1 MITNIVVTD
10 LNMVPITGAVVV
22 VNGQQQGITDNV
34 GNATVNAADTDQ
46 VVISASGYTDK
57 TVAGGLLQSTA
68 SIEMTP
74 VNSVSSILPW
84 LLAGGAAI
92 YLLSGKKKSVGSKKS
107 NTAII
112 IGVGVVGI
120 AVVYMMSKKTA
131 TASTAIPPIAGTTAP
146 SMNSFSG
153 LANIFGSGSSIT
165 KAISSLFG
173 STTAPPGTAAAFIP
187 ASTDFSGQETP
198 DVAAGY
204 TDISPVAPTL
214 DFSAAPGMSGV
225 RKRMGRI

>member
-10 LNMVPITGAVVV
+10 LNMVPISGAIVA

-34 GNATVNAADTDQ
+34 GNATVNASDTDQ
-46 VVISASGYTDK
+46 VLISASGFADK
-57 TVAGGLLQSTA
+57 SITGGLLQSTA

-74 VNSVSSILPW
+74 VVSVSNILPW
-84 LLAGGAAI
+84 LLAGGAVI
-92 YLLSGKKKSVGSKKS
+92 YLMSGKGKSVGSKKS

-112 IGVGVVGI
+112 IGVGVVGVAI
-120 AVVYMMSKKTA
+120 VYMMSKKTVA
-131 TASTAIPPIAGTTAP
+131 TTTVPPIAGTTAP
-146 SMNSFSG
+146 GLNSFSS

-173 STTAPPGTAAAFIP
+173 SSTAPPGTAAAFIP
-187 ASTDFSGQETP
+187 ASIDTSGE
-198 DVAAGY
+198 VAPSVADGY

-214 DFSAAPGMSGV
+214 DFSSAPGMSGV
-225 RKRMGRI
+225 RRRLGKI